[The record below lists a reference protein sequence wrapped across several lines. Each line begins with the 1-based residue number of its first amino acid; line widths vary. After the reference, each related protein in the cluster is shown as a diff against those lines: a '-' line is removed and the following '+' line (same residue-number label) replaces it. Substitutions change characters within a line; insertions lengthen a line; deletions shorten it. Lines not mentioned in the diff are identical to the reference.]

1 MIIVLYSLIYTWDG
15 TIGWHKLHIAFCLQE
30 HPADDDDIL
39 DSEEALS
46 EDEDE
51 GAEEEEEEV
60 NSVDAETLKLGDSP
74 KPAKS
79 KKDQRTARPRKPV
92 KESEVTE
99 EEEKNEEMGALSG
112 AQTMRALYWE
122 VVHEAQK
129 KIKRENPDMPPKD
142 ILKMARAEWL
152 TCILKSQV

>member
-39 DSEEALS
+39 DSEEDLS

-60 NSVDAETLKLGDSP
+60 DSVDAETLKLGDSP

-99 EEEKNEEMGALSG
+99 EEKNMK
-112 AQTMRALYWE
+112 RWE
-122 VVHEAQK
+122 
-129 KIKRENPDMPPKD
+129 RFPGPRP
-142 ILKMARAEWL
+142 
-152 TCILKSQV
+152 